1 MLKVR
6 QNLQFYHILA
16 HYKTESAPKHEK
28 FDDFGAVTNHFTI
41 TKKGEQQTTTLPFI
55 IKLIPFI
62 NNQDSAPNHSN

>member
-1 MLKVR
+1 MK
-6 QNLQFYHILA
+6 NLAILA
-16 HYKTESAPKHEK
+16 QLQTISH
-28 FDDFGAVTNHFTI
+28 TI